1 MCALIT
7 MLVSQQSYLWCKV
20 MADFPGHSLLW

>member
-1 MCALIT
+1 
-7 MLVSQQSYLWCKV
+7 